1 MFTTVYWTKYL
12 YGHKYTKL
20 PGYFMHIFSLI
31 ESIFDCFASP
41 SFLVTVNDFDRWIL
55 FLYLFLS
62 QNKNIYVKM
71 MHCNE
76 DRLMITETK
85 SVKSVDVK
93 NVCIVSKT
101 HFLDANNDGHKSFL
115 SRLKTLI
122 LWFLI
127 LLLDIW

>member
-1 MFTTVYWTKYL
+1 
-12 YGHKYTKL
+12 
-20 PGYFMHIFSLI
+20 
-31 ESIFDCFASP
+31 
-41 SFLVTVNDFDRWIL
+41 
-55 FLYLFLS
+55 
-62 QNKNIYVKM
+62 M

-122 LWFLI
+122 LCFSFFYWMLGGFVTV
-127 LLLDIW
+127 

>member
-1 MFTTVYWTKYL
+1 MAT
-12 YGHKYTKL
+12 KYTKL
-20 PGYFMHIFSLI
+20 PGYFMYIFSLI

-41 SFLVTVNDFDRWIL
+41 SLLVTVNDFDRWIYFL
-55 FLYLFLS
+55 FLFLS

-122 LWFLI
+122 L
-127 LLLDIW
+127 